1 VIGLKR
7 SVWSNLV
14 LGLWLMLAPFA
25 LVFVNRRA
33 FFVLWEDLLL
43 GFGIATFS
51 LYRILSLRK
60 GDIVFADWLVT
71 VLGFLTLINPFLYS
85 YTNAPLAR
93 LNNLLVGGIVFL
105 LAMYQDWKDERRSL
119 KEERPKARGQ

>member
-1 VIGLKR
+1 
-7 SVWSNLV
+7 
-14 LGLWLMLAPFA
+14 MLAPFA